1 MPERRMIAR
10 VRPQFRIDDGRHNV
24 NNPDDD
30 QPRFW
35 RDDALPFLEARAV
48 ADGRKVCYAAHCH
61 ETFSIGA
68 ITAGASTYFNGDARA
83 RISRG
88 TLVLI
93 NPQTVHACN
102 PIDGQPWSYLM
113 FYVDAHW
120 LGALQH
126 ELGASS
132 DGRFVPYAAI
142 QSVDPRLFGALT
154 QLHACLT
161 DPQGETL
168 HKQSLAV
175 EFFTQLQQ
183 TLAPAPHGAT
193 SEPLRQL
200 RRAADYIAEHC
211 TQALRLEDICQA
223 AGLSPSYLIRAFKQ
237 HYGMTP
243 HAYLLNRRIQRSQH
257 WLRQGRELAEVALAA
272 GFADQAHFQRT
283 FKRQLAATPGQYR
296 DRVARAAR
304 H

>member
-1 MPERRMIAR
+1 MNGS
-10 VRPQFRIDDGRHNV
+10 DDS
-24 NNPDDD
+24 

-35 RDDALPFLEARAV
+35 RDAALPFLEARAV
-48 ADGRKVCYAAHCH
+48 ADGRKVCYAPHCH

-68 ITAGASTYFNGDARA
+68 ITAGASTYFNGDAQE
-83 RISRG
+83 RIARG

-102 PIDGQPWSYLM
+102 PIDGRPWSYLM
-113 FYVDAHW
+113 FYVDARW

-126 ELGASS
+126 ELGVSS
-132 DGRFVPYAAI
+132 DGHFIPYASI
-142 QSVDPRLFGALT
+142 QSLDQALFNGLT
-154 QLHACLT
+154 QLYATLH
-161 DPQGETL
+161 DPQADTL
-168 HKQSLAV
+168 HKQSAAV
-175 EFFTQLQQ
+175 EYFTQLQQ
-183 TLAPAPHGAT
+183 TLAPAPTQPHA
-193 SEPLRQL
+193 EPLQQL
-200 RRAADYIAEHC
+200 SRAADYIAEHC
-211 TQALRLEDICQA
+211 TEALRLEDICQA
-223 AGLSPSYLIRAFKQ
+223 AELSPSYLIRTFRQ

-257 WLRQGRELAEVALAA
+257 WLRQGHDLAEVALAA

-296 DRVARAAR
+296 DRIAPGSAR

>member
-1 MPERRMIAR
+1 M
-10 VRPQFRIDDGRHNV
+10 
-24 NNPDDD
+24 NNPDDS

-35 RDDALPFLEARAV
+35 RDAALPFLEARAV
-48 ADGRKVCYAAHCH
+48 ADGRRVCYAPHCH

-68 ITAGASTYFNGDARA
+68 ITAGASTYFNGTARQRIA
-83 RISRG
+83 RGAVVI
-88 TLVLI
+88 I

-113 FYVDAHW
+113 FYVDTGW

-126 ELGASS
+126 ELGVSA
-132 DGRFVPYAAI
+132 DGRFIPYTPI
-142 QSVDPRLFGALT
+142 QSLDPALFTGLTRLYATL
-154 QLHACLT
+154 L
-161 DPQGETL
+161 DPQADTL
-168 HKQSLAV
+168 QRQSAAV
-175 EFFTQLQQ
+175 EYFTLLQQ
-183 TLAPAPHGAT
+183 TLAPAAASPGA
-193 SEPLRQL
+193 EPVEQL
-200 RRAADYIAEHC
+200 RRAANYIAEHC

-223 AGLSPSYLIRAFKQ
+223 AALSPSYLIRTFRQ

-257 WLRQGRELAEVALAA
+257 WLRQGHDLAEVALAA

-296 DRVARAAR
+296 DRIAPGSARN
-304 H
+304 

>member
-1 MPERRMIAR
+1 M
-10 VRPQFRIDDGRHNV
+10 HV

-35 RDDALPFLEARAV
+35 RDAALPFLEARAV
-48 ADGRKVCYAAHCH
+48 NDGRKVCYAPHCH

-68 ITAGASTYFNGDARA
+68 ITSGTSTYINSDARE
-83 RISRG
+83 RIARG

-102 PIDGQPWSYLM
+102 PIDGQAWSYLM
-113 FYVDAHW
+113 FYVDAGW

-126 ELGASS
+126 ELGVSS
-132 DGRFVPYAAI
+132 NGRFIPYAPI
-142 QSVDPRLFGALT
+142 QSPDPALFNGLT
-154 QLHACLT
+154 QLYTTLL
-161 DPQGETL
+161 DPQADTL
-168 HKQSLAV
+168 HKQSTAV
-175 EFFTQLQQ
+175 EFFTLLQQ
-183 TLAPAPHGAT
+183 TLVPAPARPHT
-193 SEPLRQL
+193 EPLQQL

-211 TQALRLEDICQA
+211 TEALRLEDICQA
-223 AGLSPSYLIRAFKQ
+223 AALSPSYLIRTFKQ
-237 HYGMTP
+237 HFGMTP

-257 WLRQGRELAEVALAA
+257 WLRQGQDLAEVALAA

-296 DRVARAAR
+296 DRAAR
-304 H
+304 D

>member
-1 MPERRMIAR
+1 MIAR
-10 VRPQFRIDDGRHNV
+10 VRPQFRIDDGRRNV

-35 RDDALPFLEARAV
+35 RDPALPFLEARAV
-48 ADGRKVCYAAHCH
+48 ADGRKVCYAPHCH

-68 ITAGASTYFNGDARA
+68 ITAGASTYFNGDARERVA
-83 RISRG
+83 RG

-113 FYVDAHW
+113 FYVDSRW

-126 ELGASS
+126 ELGASP
-132 DGRFVPYAAI
+132 DGTFVPYGPI
-142 QSVDPRLFGALT
+142 QSTDPLLFSALT
-154 QLHACLT
+154 QLHATLL
-161 DPQGETL
+161 DPHSDTL
-168 HKQSLAV
+168 HKQSAAV
-175 EFFTQLQQ
+175 EYFTLLQQ
-183 TLAPAPHGAT
+183 TLAPAVAGRGM
-193 SEPLRQL
+193 EPIEQL

-211 TQALRLEDICQA
+211 TRALRLEDICQA
-223 AGLSPSYLIRAFKQ
+223 AGLSPSYLIRTFRQ

-257 WLRQGRELAEVALAA
+257 WLRQGRDLAEVALAA

-296 DRVARAAR
+296 DRPSSSARR
-304 H
+304 

>member
-1 MPERRMIAR
+1 MNSNAR
-10 VRPQFRIDDGRHNV
+10 EST
-24 NNPDDD
+24 

-35 RDDALPFLEARAV
+35 RDAALPFIEARAV
-48 ADGRKVCYAAHCH
+48 EDGRKVCYAPHCH

-68 ITAGASTYFNGDARA
+68 ITAGCSTYFNGDARE
-83 RISRG
+83 RLERG
-88 TLVLI
+88 ALVII

-113 FYVDAHW
+113 FYVDADW
-120 LGALQH
+120 VGALQG
-126 ELGASS
+126 ELGASA
-132 DGRFVPYAAI
+132 DGAFMPYSPI
-142 QSVDPRLFGALT
+142 LSRDPALFAGLT
-154 QLHACLT
+154 QLYATLL
-161 DPQGETL
+161 DPQIETL

-175 EFFTQLQQ
+175 EFFSLLQQ
-183 TLAPAPHGAT
+183 TLAPGPSLSNA
-193 SEPLRQL
+193 EPLRQL
-200 RRAADYIAEHC
+200 QCAADYIADHC
-211 TQALRLEDICQA
+211 TRALRLEDICQA

-257 WLRQGRELAEVALAA
+257 WLRQDRDLAEVALAA

-296 DRVARAAR
+296 DRSGQ
-304 H
+304 

>member
-1 MPERRMIAR
+1 MTYGRLDGP
-10 VRPQFRIDDGRHNV
+10 RPLDHGRHHV
-24 NNPDDD
+24 NSNAHEST

-35 RDDALPFLEARAV
+35 RDAALPFIEARAV
-48 ADGRKVCYAAHCH
+48 EDGRKVCYAPHCH

-68 ITAGASTYFNGDARA
+68 ITAGCSTYFNGDARE
-83 RISRG
+83 RLERG
-88 TLVLI
+88 ALVII

-113 FYVDAHW
+113 FYVDAGW
-120 LGALQH
+120 LGALQG
-126 ELGASS
+126 ELGASA
-132 DGRFVPYAAI
+132 DGAFMPYSPI
-142 QSVDPRLFGALT
+142 LSRDPALFAGLT
-154 QLHACLT
+154 QLYATLL
-161 DPQGETL
+161 DPQIETL

-175 EFFTQLQQ
+175 EFFSLLQQ
-183 TLAPAPHGAT
+183 TLAPGPSLSNA
-193 SEPLRQL
+193 EPLRQL
-200 RRAADYIAEHC
+200 QRAADYIADHC
-211 TQALRLEDICQA
+211 THALRLEDICQA

-257 WLRQGRELAEVALAA
+257 WLRQDRDLAEVALAA

-296 DRVARAAR
+296 DRSGQ
-304 H
+304 

>member
-1 MPERRMIAR
+1 MRTGWGA
-10 VRPQFRIDDGRHNV
+10 
-24 NNPDDD
+24 
-30 QPRFW
+30 
-35 RDDALPFLEARAV
+35 AARA
-48 ADGRKVCYAAHCH
+48 
-61 ETFSIGA
+61 
-68 ITAGASTYFNGDARA
+68 
-83 RISRG
+83 
-88 TLVLI
+88 
-93 NPQTVHACN
+93 
-102 PIDGQPWSYLM
+102 
-113 FYVDAHW
+113 
-120 LGALQH
+120 
-126 ELGASS
+126 GASS
-132 DGRFVPYAAI
+132 DGHFVPYAAI

>member
-1 MPERRMIAR
+1 MN
-10 VRPQFRIDDGRHNV
+10 D
-24 NNPDDD
+24 PDDS

-35 RDDALPFLEARAV
+35 RDAALPFIEARAV
-48 ADGRKVCYAAHCH
+48 ADGRKVCYAPHCH

-68 ITAGASTYFNGDARA
+68 ITAGASTYINGTARQ
-83 RISRG
+83 RIAQG
-88 TLVLI
+88 AVVII

-113 FYVDAHW
+113 FYVDTHW
-120 LGALQH
+120 LGTLQH
-126 ELGASS
+126 ELGANR
-132 DGRFVPYAAI
+132 DGRFIPYAPI
-142 QSVDPRLFGALT
+142 QSVERGLFNGLVRLYATL
-154 QLHACLT
+154 L
-161 DPQGETL
+161 DPQTDTL
-168 HKQSLAV
+168 QRQSVAV
-175 EFFTQLQQ
+175 EYFTRLQQ
-183 TLAPAPHGAT
+183 TLAPTDATLGA
-193 SEPLRQL
+193 EPIEQL
-200 RRAADYIAEHC
+200 QRAAAYIAEHC

-223 AGLSPSYLIRAFKQ
+223 AGLSPSYLIRTFKQ

-257 WLRQGRELAEVALAA
+257 WLRQGHDLAEVALAA

-296 DRVARAAR
+296 DRVATGSAR

>member
-1 MPERRMIAR
+1 MIAR

-142 QSVDPRLFGALT
+142 QSADPRLFGALT

-183 TLAPAPHGAT
+183 TLAPAPRGAT

-200 RRAADYIAEHC
+200 RRAADFIAEHC

-243 HAYLLNRRIQRSQH
+243 ARLSAQPPHPAQPT
-257 WLRQGRELAEVALAA
+257 LAA
-272 GFADQAHFQRT
+272 
-283 FKRQLAATPGQYR
+283 PG
-296 DRVARAAR
+296 A
-304 H
+304 

>member
-1 MPERRMIAR
+1 
-10 VRPQFRIDDGRHNV
+10 VNGTDDS
-24 NNPDDD
+24 

-35 RDDALPFLEARAV
+35 RDAALPFLEARAV
-48 ADGRKVCYAAHCH
+48 ADGRKVCYAPHCH

-68 ITAGASTYFNGDARA
+68 ITAGASTYFNGDAQE
-83 RISRG
+83 RIARG

-102 PIDGQPWSYLM
+102 PIDGRPWSYLM
-113 FYVDAHW
+113 FYVDARW

-126 ELGASS
+126 ELGVSS
-132 DGRFVPYAAI
+132 DGHFIPYASI
-142 QSVDPRLFGALT
+142 QSLDQALFNGLI
-154 QLHACLT
+154 QLYATLR
-161 DPQGETL
+161 DPQADTL
-168 HKQSLAV
+168 HKQSAAV
-175 EFFTQLQQ
+175 EYFTLLQQ
-183 TLAPAPHGAT
+183 TLAPAPTQPHA
-193 SEPLRQL
+193 EPLQQL
-200 RRAADYIAEHC
+200 SRAADYIAEHC
-211 TQALRLEDICQA
+211 TEALRLEDICQA
-223 AGLSPSYLIRAFKQ
+223 AELSPSYLIRTFKQ

-257 WLRQGRELAEVALAA
+257 WLRQGLDLAEIALAA

-296 DRVARAAR
+296 DRTAR